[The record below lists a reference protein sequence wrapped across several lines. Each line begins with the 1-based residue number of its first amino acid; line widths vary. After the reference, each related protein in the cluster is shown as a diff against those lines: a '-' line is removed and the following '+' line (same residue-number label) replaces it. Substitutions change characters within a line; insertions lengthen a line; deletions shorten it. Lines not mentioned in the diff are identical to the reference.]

1 MKILESKEIVRNIQ
15 NDHIDFLKI
24 VTILKEKSDTL
35 DYLMDQLGDLKKKY
49 LKIMKIFNEETE
61 ENNEENKFLNKI
73 YKTDHN

>member
-61 ENNEENKFLNKI
+61 ENNLENKFLNKI

>member
-61 ENNEENKFLNKI
+61 ENNQENKFLNKI

>member
-61 ENNEENKFLNKI
+61 ENNHENKFLNKI